1 MQVYGTGCITYIYIY
16 RHQWLGHVHA
26 STIHARPLYSP
37 RFCILLWYS
46 SHVSLGGSPL
56 PSPPERLCM
65 AGPPAKACHYKEE
78 SLQDKRQMTA
88 IGKGSWLANT
98 QLDLVQQ
105 TGITQI
111 LMPACPVANC
121 SHYVYTNRLSAPL
134 PAWGHHRPSAATHFA
149 SYWRLDNQII

>member
-1 MQVYGTGCITYIYIY
+1 MVGACACKGNPCQACV
-16 RHQWLGHVHA
+16 LASSVH
-26 STIHARPLYSP
+26 PLSVVFP
-37 RFCILLWYS
+37 RFSPISISPAISTRAAPNGWPRS
-46 SHVSLGGSPL
+46 SSLT
-56 PSPPERLCM
+56 
-65 AGPPAKACHYKEE
+65 
-78 SLQDKRQMTA
+78 LQRRKFARQKQMTA

-134 PAWGHHRPSAATHFA
+134 PAWGHHGPSAATHFA

>member
-1 MQVYGTGCITYIYIY
+1 MVGAC
-16 RHQWLGHVHA
+16 A

-37 RFCILLWYS
+37 LFCMRRCCS
-46 SHVSLGGSPL
+46 SQVSLGGSL
-56 PSPPERLCM
+56 PSPPEDPLGPRLCM
-65 AGPPAKACHYKEE
+65 TGPPAIACHCKEE

-111 LMPACPVANC
+111 LMPACPVASC
-121 SHYVYTNRLSAPL
+121 SHYVYTYRLSAPL
-134 PAWGHHRPSAATHFA
+134 PAWGHHGPSAATHFA

>member
-1 MQVYGTGCITYIYIY
+1 MVGAC
-16 RHQWLGHVHA
+16 A

-37 RFCILLWYS
+37 RLCIRLWCS
-46 SHVSLGGSPL
+46 SQLSLGGSL
-56 PSPPERLCM
+56 PSPPEDPLGPRLCVT
-65 AGPPAKACHYKEE
+65 GPPDIACHYKEE

-121 SHYVYTNRLSAPL
+121 SHFGYIRTDFL
-134 PAWGHHRPSAATHFA
+134 HHFLHGGIMDQVQQHILQA
-149 SYWRLDNQII
+149 SGG

>member
-1 MQVYGTGCITYIYIY
+1 M
-16 RHQWLGHVHA
+16 GHVHA
-26 STIHARPLYSP
+26 STIHARPVYWP
-37 RFCILLWYS
+37 RLCILFSRS
-46 SHVSLGGSPL
+46 SHDSLRSPPSP
-56 PSPPERLCM
+56 PSPPERCCM
-65 AGPPAKACHYKEE
+65 AGPPAAACHYKEE
-78 SLQDKRQMTA
+78 SLQDKRQMAA

-121 SHYVYTNRLSAPL
+121 SHYVYTNRLSASL
-134 PAWGHHRPSAATHFA
+134 PAWGHHGPSAATHFA